1 MEEILK
7 LLKTLPK
14 EYLQVIILELMKDQ
28 KISYE
33 DITKSYVEYLDM
45 LRKGQSEAYQEL
57 QYKVV
62 ELWSGTKKDRD
73 QKLKDIMHYL
83 LDKGRINTTHE
94 DIDKHKW
101 EYDKRRT
108 YKETFGISIECRNM
122 CWHAP

>member
-33 DITKSYVEYLDM
+33 DITQAYVEYLDM
-45 LRKGQSEAYQEL
+45 LRKGQSEAYLEL
-57 QYKVV
+57 QSKIVTI
-62 ELWSGTKKDRD
+62 WCGTKKDRE
-73 QKLKDIMHYL
+73 KNLKGIMHYL

-94 DIDKHKW
+94 MIDSK
-101 EYDKRRT
+101 
-108 YKETFGISIECRNM
+108 
-122 CWHAP
+122 

>member
-7 LLKTLPK
+7 ALKALPK

-33 DITKSYVEYLDM
+33 DITQAYVEYLDM

-57 QYKVV
+57 QGKVV
-62 ELWSGTKKDRD
+62 DMWCGKKKDQD
-73 QKLKDIMHYL
+73 KKLKDIMHYL

-94 DIDKHKW
+94 NIDK
-101 EYDKRRT
+101 R
-108 YKETFGISIECRNM
+108 
-122 CWHAP
+122 

>member
-7 LLKTLPK
+7 ALKTLPK

-33 DITKSYVEYLDM
+33 DITQSYVEYLDM
-45 LRKGQSEAYQEL
+45 LRKGQSEAYMEL
-57 QYKVV
+57 QSKVV
-62 ELWSGTKKDRD
+62 TMWYGTKKDRD

-94 DIDKHKW
+94 DIDKHK
-101 EYDKRRT
+101 
-108 YKETFGISIECRNM
+108 
-122 CWHAP
+122 

>member
-7 LLKTLPK
+7 LLKTLPN

-33 DITKSYVEYLDM
+33 DITQAYVEYLDV
-45 LRKGQSEAYQEL
+45 LRKGQSEAYMEL
-57 QYKVV
+57 QSKVV
-62 ELWSGTKKDRD
+62 TMWSGTKKDRD

-94 DIDKHKW
+94 DIDKHK
-101 EYDKRRT
+101 
-108 YKETFGISIECRNM
+108 
-122 CWHAP
+122 